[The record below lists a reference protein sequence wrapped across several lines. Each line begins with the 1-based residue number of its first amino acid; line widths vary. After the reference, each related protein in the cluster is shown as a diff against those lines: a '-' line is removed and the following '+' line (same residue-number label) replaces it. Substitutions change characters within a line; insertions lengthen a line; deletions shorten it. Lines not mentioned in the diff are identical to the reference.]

1 MKGEIKVFTGESDV
15 MRDLPKSTTHVVKKA
30 SDIFVGGKA
39 QVPPAKPATNPRVSR
54 LSEGIKA
61 SPVRQFMVSELSSS
75 SEEDGGR
82 GFSVDDILSDVQTGG
97 SSSSSTSEV
106 EPEEEEEE
114 EEEDEDDTSGAGQIG
129 GELSIG
135 EESSSPR
142 VVKRNGGK
150 MSTSSTTTVTSSVK
164 PDGANGVTTRL
175 DQLRD
180 GKTQGGLLR
189 RSAI

>member
-1 MKGEIKVFTGESDV
+1 MKGEIKVSDV

-106 EPEEEEEE
+106 EPEEEEDGE

-129 GELSIG
+129 AELSIG

-180 GKTQGGLLR
+180 GKTQGGLLLR
-189 RSAI
+189 RSAIW